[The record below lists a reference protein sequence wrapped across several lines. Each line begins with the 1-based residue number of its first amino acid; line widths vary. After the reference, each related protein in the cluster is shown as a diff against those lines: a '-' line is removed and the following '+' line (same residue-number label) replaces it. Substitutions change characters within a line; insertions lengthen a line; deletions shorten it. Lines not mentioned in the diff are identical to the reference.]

1 MPFFLTNYRERLLED
16 LSYQLSEN
24 NIISRCTG
32 ILLDNILQLIVDQ
45 MKDVFSV

>member
-1 MPFFLTNYRERLLED
+1 MPFFLQTTEKRLLED
-16 LSYQLSEN
+16 FSYQKLEN
-24 NIISRCTG
+24 IIISRCTG